1 MATKN
6 DFLIA
11 ITQLAAEKNLPKEV
25 VIDAVEAALAS
36 AFKKEVQGG
45 GANILAKVNPVTGV
59 VQVFAI
65 KTVVEEVTDPRA
77 ELTLEEAHEVDAKA
91 TIGAELSFEVTPKN
105 AGRIAAQTAKQVVM
119 QRLREAEREVVFTE
133 YVGKEGDIVSGIIQ
147 RIEPKQLIIDLG
159 KAEAVLPVTEQV
171 KNEHYRLG
179 QRLKV
184 YLLEVFRSNRGPQ
197 VVVSRTHRNL
207 VRRLFEMEVPEIYN
221 GTVEIRAIAREPGH
235 RSKVAV
241 AARQE
246 GVDPVGS
253 CVGLRGI
260 RIQNIINELGG
271 EKIDVIQWD
280 PDIAVFVSNALSP
293 APVLSVTISDNEKTA
308 GVVVPDRQLSLAI
321 GREGQNARLA
331 AKLTGWRIDI
341 KSASV
346 AEVERLAKAE
356 EEASRLPAPVAELA
370 PEAVM
375 DAVSPPMPAP
385 APNLDLVPEL
395 MPLAPA
401 AVVEE
406 APGVVMEP
414 AVVPSGE
421 LESVE
426 PEAAP
431 EILPAG
437 GYTLEAPLE
446 PALADQPRIR
456 FAEEIVDAPRGR
468 AKKVKGKRGVNE
480 SEEAAV
486 SKVKRPKRSRPV
498 FEIEEEEDEI
508 EDYSGV
514 VKAPRR

>member
-11 ITQLAAEKNLPKEV
+11 LTQLAAEKNLPKEV

-36 AFKKEVQGG
+36 AFKKEIQGG
-45 GANILAKVNPVTGV
+45 GANILAKVNPVTGE

-77 ELTLEEAHEVDAKA
+77 ELTLEEAQEVDAKA
-91 TIGAELSFEVTPKN
+91 IIGAELSFVVTPKN

-171 KNEHYRLG
+171 KNEHYRIG

-293 APVLSVTISDNEKTA
+293 APVLSVTISENEKTA

-356 EEASRLPAPVAELA
+356 EEAARPPVPVPPAPA
-370 PEAVM
+370 AVM
-375 DAVSPPMPAP
+375 EAVSPPVFAPAP
-385 APNLDLVPEL
+385 ALDIVPER

-406 APGVVMEP
+406 APEVVMEP
-414 AVVPSGE
+414 VAVPSGE
-421 LESVE
+421 LQTVE

-431 EILPAG
+431 ERLPAG

-446 PALADQPRIR
+446 PVMANQPRIR

-468 AKKVKGKRGVNE
+468 TKKDKGKREGNE

-498 FEIEEEEDEI
+498 FEIEEEDEI

-514 VKAPRR
+514 MKAPRR